1 MLEEKYYVDF
11 DLAENLKEFG
21 FPQDNC
27 DAYWCKT
34 YIGDGTTVM
43 HDLVC
48 KKTRDTVPF
57 EEETACPSVGFLRDL
72 LKEERLPIYKKES
85 KKWIVGVRGILITE
99 EKEANA
105 LALQWITLQ
114 KQ

>member
-34 YIGDGTTVM
+34 FGNNCGDGYRE
-43 HDLVC
+43 LVC
-48 KKTRDTVPF
+48 KRKRDTMPYEQEVV
-57 EEETACPSVGFLRDL
+57 APSIGFLRDL